1 MPLALP
7 PATRRP
13 RREFLPGVQ
22 FIPPGA
28 LGQPASGPVVL
39 GQGCFGVVTLQVLQG
54 HQRPV
59 AVKKVGAGNRRA
71 LNNEVLAMAWLS
83 GHPSFPEFHGV
94 VRDGAGFSMVMEF
107 VGDPATGTS
116 LTLSDALDG
125 PSRLALAPVDWWKV
139 AVGLVDGM
147 NHMHEQAGLLH
158 NDLKSD
164 NILMARVGG
173 VWSACIIDVGLC
185 SPKCHPKTR
194 HPTASEKAWSQLHQ
208 THLAPELLEGQPQSR
223 LSDVFQ
229 LGLVLHL
236 IGHYGGVP
244 GLVQH
249 GLWGASKDPKSR
261 PSLAVL
267 RLAVEALY

>member
-1 MPLALP
+1 M
-7 PATRRP
+7 
-13 RREFLPGVQ
+13 
-22 FIPPGA
+22 
-28 LGQPASGPVVL
+28 
-39 GQGCFGVVTLQVLQG
+39 VTLQVLQG

-83 GHPSFPEFHGV
+83 GHPSFPEFYGV

-116 LTLSDALDG
+116 LTLTDALDG

-147 NHMHEQAGLLH
+147 SHMHEQAGLLH

-185 SPKCHPKTR
+185 SAKSHPRAVQLTDR
-194 HPTASEKAWSQLHQ
+194 EKAWSRVHQ

-229 LGLVLHL
+229 LGLVLHF
-236 IGHYGGVP
+236 IGQYGAVP
-244 GLVQH
+244 GLVSY
-249 GLWGASKDPKSR
+249 GLWGAREDPKSR

-267 RLAVEALY
+267 RLAVGQVY